1 VQSGQVTSRLD
12 PKLRGNSIHPTRGL
26 HFHDNFGNT
35 IATGFDGQ
43 KFNWLRG
50 ADERVVKVNEIRRL
64 KQWPLTLREEADTV
78 VPRPWER
85 ILTDGTVAD
94 GITVGC
100 VIKTASTCAFQ
111 GVVDVVTQA
120 I

>member
-1 VQSGQVTSRLD
+1 MEV
-12 PKLRGNSIHPTRGL
+12 KLPADLTLNSMHLTRGL
-26 HFHDNFGNT
+26 HFHKNFGKK
-35 IATGFDGQ
+35 IELDEEQ
-43 KFNWLRG
+43 KG

-78 VPRPWER
+78 VLMPWER

-111 GVVDVVTQA
+111 GVVDVVTEA
-120 I
+120 V